1 MFWNASLFQVL
12 FNLFNISY
20 VEIKQVRRGS
30 VQDLKIYL
38 YALQARRKGRRRV
51 RSHTPPFP
59 QATQVHF
66 FVDQPIF
73 KVNS

>member
-1 MFWNASLFQVL
+1 MFWNAILFQVL

-20 VEIKQVRRGS
+20 VEIKQMRRDRS
-30 VQDLKIYL
+30 RI
-38 YALQARRKGRRRV
+38 RKFTFMHCRPVGRGGRV